1 MIDCKGLQK
10 GSYRKQAQ
18 IGTVYNNAV
27 GRMPEYVWKQHVRLI
42 NEPKLYYPELTPIE
56 ITTPAELAAINLK
69 EAPVLVTFKNVKL
82 TEADGIATYAPGDEG
97 SVKRYFTYADGTE
110 SGSNLFLY
118 TSAYANFSMEVM
130 PQGSVNITGI
140 LLRYNN
146 QWEVVVRTL
155 NDIKR
160 NN

>member
-1 MIDCKGLQK
+1 M
-10 GSYRKQAQ
+10 
-18 IGTVYNNAV
+18 
-27 GRMPEYVWKQHVRLI
+27 
-42 NEPKLYYPELTPIE
+42 
-56 ITTPAELAAINLK
+56 K
-69 EAPVLVTFKNVKL
+69 EAPVLVTFKDVKL
-82 TEADGIATYAPGDEG
+82 SEADGTATYAPGDEG
-97 SVKRYFTYADGTE
+97 SVKRYFTYADGTQ

-155 NDIKR
+155 SEIKR

>member
-1 MIDCKGLQK
+1 
-10 GSYRKQAQ
+10 
-18 IGTVYNNAV
+18 
-27 GRMPEYVWKQHVRLI
+27 MPEYVWKQHVRLI
-42 NEPKLYYPELTPIE
+42 NEPKLYYEELKPIE
-56 ITTPAELAAINLK
+56 VSTPAELAAIDLK
-69 EAPVLVTFKNVKL
+69 AAPVLVTFKNVKL
-82 TEADGIATYAPGDEG
+82 SEADGTATYAPGDEG

-118 TSAYANFSMEVM
+118 TSAYANFSKEVM

-146 QWEVVVRTL
+146 QWEVIVRTL
-155 NDIKR
+155 SDIKR

>member
-1 MIDCKGLQK
+1 ML
-10 GSYRKQAQ
+10 
-18 IGTVYNNAV
+18 TVRRVEVIY
-27 GRMPEYVWKQHVRLI
+27 
-42 NEPKLYYPELTPIE
+42 
-56 ITTPAELAAINLK
+56 
-69 EAPVLVTFKNVKL
+69 
-82 TEADGIATYAPGDEG
+82 
-97 SVKRYFTYADGTE
+97 S
-110 SGSNLFLY
+110 LY

-155 NDIKR
+155 SDIKR

>member
-1 MIDCKGLQK
+1 
-10 GSYRKQAQ
+10 
-18 IGTVYNNAV
+18 
-27 GRMPEYVWKQHVRLI
+27 
-42 NEPKLYYPELTPIE
+42 
-56 ITTPAELAAINLK
+56 LK

-82 TEADGIATYAPGDEG
+82 TEADGSATYAPGDEG
-97 SVKRYFTYADGTE
+97 SVKRYFTYADGTQ

-155 NDIKR
+155 SDIKR

>member
-1 MIDCKGLQK
+1 ML
-10 GSYRKQAQ
+10 
-18 IGTVYNNAV
+18 TVRRV
-27 GRMPEYVWKQHVRLI
+27 E
-42 NEPKLYYPELTPIE
+42 
-56 ITTPAELAAINLK
+56 
-69 EAPVLVTFKNVKL
+69 VT
-82 TEADGIATYAPGDEG
+82 
-97 SVKRYFTYADGTE
+97 
-110 SGSNLFLY
+110 LFLY

-155 NDIKR
+155 SDIKR